1 MNPNEQAIMAMRTLS
16 TEGLAD
22 VMARLSRGGVKFA
35 LPMLP
40 KHAVKQV
47 IFNNPATVVLWSDGT
62 KTVVKCSENDTFDPE
77 IGLAMAI
84 CKKAFGNTGAYND
97 VFKKWISGTDERGHA
112 TNVAKMRSKL
122 IKHCAYNSCVHCI
135 LGGAVSRCG
144 RGAYF
149 SCPKGD
155 SGYMTDEEVVDAYN
169 RVFGNER

>member
-22 VMARLSRGGVKFA
+22 VMTRLSRGGVKFT

-47 IFNNPATVVLWSDGT
+47 IFNNPATVVFWSDGT

-84 CKKAFGNTGAYND
+84 CKKAFGNTGAYNE
-97 VFKKWISGTDERGHA
+97 VFKKWVSGARVD
-112 TNVAKMRSKL
+112 VMRDKL
-122 IKHCAYNSCVHCI
+122 AEHCHRIAGCNDCGLSGPVC
-135 LGGAVSRCG
+135 RCG
-144 RGAYF
+144 RGAF
-149 SCPKGD
+149 FDIPKGD
-155 SGYMTDEEVVDAYN
+155 HGYMTDEEIVDAYN
-169 RVFGNER
+169 QVFGK